1 MFSEGQIDMEAAA
14 TDLKMRQTSKD
25 EALETERLSLA
36 QRYFVRR
43 LQKGDPR
50 AFRQLVQL
58 HEDRVYSFVLRML
71 GDPQE
76 AEDISQ
82 EVFLAVHRNLSRF
95 RGDCRVS
102 TWIYRVAKNHCLNRL
117 KYLEIRASAGDVD
130 LERAESSGDALGTA
144 PQRPDQ
150 TLLAAEEIDQV
161 QRALSALSPEHRLLV
176 VMRDIE
182 GLGYEQIAHV
192 AQLPL
197 GTVKSRIHRA
207 RAALADVLE
216 AAGMVPD
223 GARSNERVG
232 AKSGS

>member
-1 MFSEGQIDMEAAA
+1 MEAAA
-14 TDLKMRQTSKD
+14 TDVEAMPTPTD
-25 EALETERLSLA
+25 EALEKERLSLA

-50 AFRQLVQL
+50 AFRELVQL

-76 AEDISQ
+76 AQDVSQ

-117 KYLEIRASAGDVD
+117 KYLEHRTPGGDVD
-130 LERAESSGDALGTA
+130 LERIVTMGDAQSTA
-144 PQRPDQ
+144 LQRPDQ
-150 TLLAAEEIDQV
+150 AMLAAEERDHV

-182 GLGYEQIAHV
+182 GLGYDQIAHV

-207 RAALADVLE
+207 RAALAELLV

-223 GARSNERVG
+223 GARVDDRVG
-232 AKSGS
+232 AKRGS